1 MEMLFK
7 VMRKGSLYYLLEL
20 GSRLRS
26 LMNKKKANIVAICFP
41 TTKNPYSEKA
51 LREVAKKRDLSGQAR
66 KLLEEL
72 LKVEAGEPL
81 CIFKE
86 EVEKEY
92 LDLAWNII
100 KLENDALNLS
110 YLDNLPYLR
119 VIGPLRLFFFRDI
132 LKFGREK
139 SLITEND
146 EKR

>member
-1 MEMLFK
+1 M
-7 VMRKGSLYYLLEL
+7 
-20 GSRLRS
+20 
-26 LMNKKKANIVAICFP
+26 
-41 TTKNPYSEKA
+41 
-51 LREVAKKRDLSGQAR
+51 
-66 KLLEEL
+66 
-72 LKVEAGEPL
+72 EAGEPL

-92 LDLAWNII
+92 LDLARKII

-139 SLITEND
+139 KLNNR
-146 EKR
+146 KR